1 MNVNQALSFICT
13 THEKSFFPEKFRRY
27 LNFRLMTAVVVVFM
41 SINFALNI
49 LSEPEP
55 SSEIYRRVDRIRS
68 VAHSPTLLILENVGL
83 GLGFWLVFCDQEKET
98 VLLAESNFLRDA
110 ASRCAGRNHQ
120 LSGAYPPTL
129 AELPISRSVNQGAP
143 G

>member
-49 LSEPEP
+49 LSACNKTSASTNVRKILDTTEIGI
-55 SSEIYRRVDRIRS
+55 SEIRRAEEQERGG
-68 VAHSPTLLILENVGL
+68 AAAYLEV
-83 GLGFWLVFCDQEKET
+83 
-98 VLLAESNFLRDA
+98 
-110 ASRCAGRNHQ
+110 
-120 LSGAYPPTL
+120 
-129 AELPISRSVNQGAP
+129 
-143 G
+143 